1 MASRSRSSAHAL
13 AALVLCTLV
22 AAPTHAGPLSIAPDV
37 SSVHI
42 MSHGKTLFGRL
53 FSPALETPQSKA
65 PRCLFFF
72 SSPPSFLARTPL
84 SQAQVHIYDAAVC
97 RACGP
102 KP

>member
-22 AAPTHAGPLSIAPDV
+22 AAPTHAGPMSIAPDV

-53 FSPALETPQSKA
+53 FSPSLETPQSKA
-65 PRCLFFF
+65 PRCIFL
-72 SSPPSFLARTPL
+72 SPPFSFPPL
-84 SQAQVHIYDAAVC
+84 LSPALEC
-97 RACGP
+97 L
-102 KP
+102 